1 MWDQMGNYKL
11 HGFFGVSQLVLPPLE
26 AESIAHPLRI
36 IIIMTPPEQHRQRLN
51 FFLFLLSLL
60 VSPTI

>member
-11 HGFFGVSQLVLPPLE
+11 HGFWVSELVLPPLE

-36 IIIMTPPEQHRQRLN
+36 IIIMTPP
-51 FFLFLLSLL
+51 
-60 VSPTI
+60 